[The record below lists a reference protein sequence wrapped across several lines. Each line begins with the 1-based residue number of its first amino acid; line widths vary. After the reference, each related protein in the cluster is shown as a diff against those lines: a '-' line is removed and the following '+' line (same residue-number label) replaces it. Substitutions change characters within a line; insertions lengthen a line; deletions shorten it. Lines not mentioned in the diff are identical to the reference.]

1 MDIREKVFAADD
13 IGTELVPVPE
23 WGVEVLVRGLTL
35 GQRNDALTQSRGE
48 DGAVNLSTY
57 YALIIIATALDP
69 ASGKPVFRDDDAE
82 NLLAKS
88 SNPAD
93 NLAKKALALSG
104 LTEKGDVQ
112 AGVDAAGEGSSETE
126 SDVPAI

>member
-1 MDIREKVFAADD
+1 MNIREKVFAADD

-23 WGVEVLVRGLTL
+23 WGVEVQVRGLTL
-35 GQRNDALTQSRGE
+35 GQRNDALTESRGE
-48 DGAVNLSTY
+48 DGVLNLSQY
-57 YALIIIATALDP
+57 YALIIIATVLDP
-69 ASGKPVFRDDDAE
+69 ADGTHVFLDDDVE

-104 LTEKGDVQ
+104 LTEQDDVQ
-112 AGVDAAGEGSSETE
+112 AGVDAAGEGYSEME
-126 SDVPAI
+126 SDVPAS